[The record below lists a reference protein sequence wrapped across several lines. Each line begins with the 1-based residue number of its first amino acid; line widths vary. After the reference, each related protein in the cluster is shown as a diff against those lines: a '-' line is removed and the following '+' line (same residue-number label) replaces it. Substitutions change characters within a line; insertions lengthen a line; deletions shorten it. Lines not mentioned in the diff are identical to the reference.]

1 MPELVV
7 TAAPTVPEETKKLA
21 EDLRRLK
28 MALSPRCV
36 QMAIAM
42 HAAGVHDLTHW
53 RLMSQTLSSADMH
66 SKMIAIFPFS
76 ILHTD
81 IIRRHLRSLFPD
93 DYPASELP
101 ADRDVTSRP
110 KRACRATVK
119 FTFPGTPSSSSDS
132 DSLSDSSSSISSS
145 CNLQKRGRT
154 SHPVSQTKTCTQERL
169 EIEAGSL
176 AKGAVIN
183 VADRAAAKAWL
194 LDAFKTPHIG
204 GHVRCINSRYVQ
216 FSNMFDDLRALI
228 P

>member
-1 MPELVV
+1 MA
-7 TAAPTVPEETKKLA
+7 TA
-21 EDLRRLK
+21 
-28 MALSPRCV
+28 PRCV
-36 QMAIAM
+36 QMAMAM
-42 HAAGVHDLTHW
+42 QAAGVHDLTHW
-53 RLMSQTLSSADMH
+53 RLMSQTLSVDDMH
-66 SKMIAIFPFS
+66 SNMIAIFPFS
-76 ILHTD
+76 LLHTE

-93 DYPASELP
+93 DYPDSVLA
-101 ADRDVTSRP
+101 ADRDDTSRP
-110 KRACRATVK
+110 KRACRATFK
-119 FTFPGTPSSSSDS
+119 FRVPSSSSDS

-194 LDAFKTPHIG
+194 LDAFRTPHIG